1 MEAKSPDDGQAGK
14 PPQETV
20 MRGAWEP
27 QGQLAEAR
35 APETVNRLTQI
46 DDPTEALGG
55 ER

>member
-1 MEAKSPDDGQAGK
+1 MEAKNPDDGQDGQ

-27 QGQLAEAR
+27 QGRLAEGR
-35 APETVNRLTQI
+35 GPETVNRLTQI
-46 DDPTEALGG
+46 DDPTAALGG